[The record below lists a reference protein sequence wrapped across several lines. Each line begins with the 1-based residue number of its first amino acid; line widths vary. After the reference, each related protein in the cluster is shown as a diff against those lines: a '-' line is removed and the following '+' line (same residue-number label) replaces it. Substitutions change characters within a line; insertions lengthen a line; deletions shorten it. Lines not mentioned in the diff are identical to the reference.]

1 MALLLK
7 TPPTLLYLLALLVLV
22 ALRSPLAALSRTARL
37 PDRLAAAGGALP
49 GRVGEWVRR
58 KLEATMQRTQW
69 QQRVDAAFSE
79 LLQRRRQREL
89 HQPDGAGPTA
99 MLRQVTSCYVRLRE
113 LHQPDG
119 AGPTAIEQA
128 VDELPVEAHSQLQS
142 QPEGEEEVVQVL
154 REKGGTAAASGTC
167 SCTGE
172 EVSSGGECDGAQ
184 GDDGAYGDDG
194 AHGGYIRR
202 CLQTWYRL
210 APCWAIGVGYAV
222 LLGVGPPPAIGH
234 R

>member
-89 HQPDGAGPTA
+89 HQPG
-99 MLRQVTSCYVRLRE
+99 
-113 LHQPDG
+113 G

-172 EVSSGGECDGAQ
+172 EVSSGGVCDGAQ

>member
-79 LLQRRRQREL
+79 LLQRRRQ
-89 HQPDGAGPTA
+89 
-99 MLRQVTSCYVRLRE
+99 RE